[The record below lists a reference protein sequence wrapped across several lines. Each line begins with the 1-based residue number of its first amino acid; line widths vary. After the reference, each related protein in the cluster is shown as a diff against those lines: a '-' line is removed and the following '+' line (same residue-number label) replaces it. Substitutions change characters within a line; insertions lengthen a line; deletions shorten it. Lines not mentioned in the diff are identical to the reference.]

1 MKFFAVIFLSAFI
14 CSTQAFAMQCDMNK
28 KSDDAVQSEGGAE
41 KVPSTATDGKG
52 ERKCDMKNMEDCKK
66 HKGGM
71 GADHKCDMKNMEECK
86 EHKGG
91 TGADHKCDLKNPE
104 DCKKHKGEMGDQA
117 AIKADLTLVEVMQ
130 DLSNQLSRIQSGI
143 LAGNRLM
150 ISKGASAIANHPAPK
165 GGIKPYITKNSDDL
179 MKVVKEMDGTVHQT
193 SMEMANLAFT
203 APMSEL
209 HEMLSRISG
218 GCVKCHDA
226 FRD

>member
-1 MKFFAVIFLSAFI
+1 MKLFAVIFLSAFI
-14 CSTQAFAMQCDMNK
+14 CSSQAFAMQCDMMNK
-28 KSDDAVQSEGGAE
+28 KSDDSTESVVPPASDGA
-41 KVPSTATDGKG
+41 SGH
-52 ERKCDMKNMEDCKK
+52 KCDMKKAEECKHPD
-66 HKGGM
+66 HKK
-71 GADHKCDMKNMEECK
+71 GADHKCDM
-86 EHKGG
+86 
-91 TGADHKCDLKNPE
+91 KNPE
-104 DCKKHKGEMGDQA
+104 DCKKHKGGTGDQA

-143 LAGNRLM
+143 LSGNRLM

-165 GGIKPYITKNSDDL
+165 GGIKPYITKNSDEL
-179 MKVVKEMDGTVHQT
+179 MKVVKEMDGTVHKT